1 MKKKLYLLA
10 IIAIFSIFKIGYCNI
25 WDNIYSNLNS
35 PQYSIPD
42 DFKLTL
48 TNDLTQK
55 TMSELFV
62 SSYLDKIKLTLILEK
77 NTNELDRFLNLF
89 IDMKKGIIALDTEE
103 KCLYRN
109 YTALSKFTVKF
120 FLNSY
125 DILSIFQPNGDY
137 YDYVIT
143 NPLSYNDSLK
153 ELIKTVYDKPYY
165 VNLEVNKE
173 KLNLEKIKINFD
185 SVQAMTLTP
194 KVETRNM
201 TNDDFKL
208 INSDCKLAESD
219 ETIKEILTK
228 KGHLRFL
235 IDQKLKD

>member
-1 MKKKLYLLA
+1 MKKTFYLSAVITL
-10 IIAIFSIFKIGYCNI
+10 FSIFKIGHCNI

-48 TNDLTQK
+48 TNDLNQK

-62 SSYLDKIKLTLILEK
+62 SSNLDKIKLTLIMEQ
-77 NTNELDRFLNLF
+77 NSNELDRFLNIL
-89 IDMKKGIIALDTEE
+89 IDMKKGMIAVDGQE
-103 KCLYRN
+103 KCLYQN
-109 YTALSKFTVKF
+109 YTELSKFTVKF

-125 DILSIFQPNGDY
+125 DILTYFQPNGDY

-143 NPLSYNDSLK
+143 NPLSYNDTLK
-153 ELIKTVYDKPYY
+153 DVIKTVYDKPYY

-194 KVETRNM
+194 EVEKRNM

-208 INSDCKLAESD
+208 INSECKFAESE

-228 KGHLRFL
+228 GHLRFL
-235 IDQKLKD
+235 TGKKPKD